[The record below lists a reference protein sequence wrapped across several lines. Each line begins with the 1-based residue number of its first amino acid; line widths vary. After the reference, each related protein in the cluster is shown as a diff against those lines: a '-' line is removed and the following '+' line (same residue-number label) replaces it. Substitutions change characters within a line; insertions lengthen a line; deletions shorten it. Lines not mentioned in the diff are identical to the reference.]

1 MHHIMPDKC
10 KRVLG
15 VGSPLLDILAPV
27 EECFLAANI
36 DGEKGGMMLTA
47 SENIDRVVEMLDHKV
62 DIVPGGAAGNTVFAL
77 AELGMPVA
85 MLGKT
90 GCDRYGEIY
99 CGGLQKAGG
108 STEGFFTTETIPT
121 GKCLSLI
128 TPDGERT
135 MRTFFG
141 ASSALTPDEVKSL
154 DFSRYSIVYIEGYQ
168 LFHRQMIDEVLIQAQ
183 NAGCRIALDLASFE
197 VVNQFKADLIKIL
210 ENYIDLVF
218 ANEEEAAALLGSGSP
233 QNHAAQL
240 ARMCDV
246 AAVKL
251 GRGGAVIAVRDRIVP
266 IKIEPVEPVDTT
278 AAGDLW
284 AAGFLYGY
292 LNGKPL
298 EICGKFASITARE
311 VVQVVGSK
319 IPEEKWQLIRNE
331 ICQY

>member
-1 MHHIMPDKC
+1 MPDKC

-27 EECFLAANI
+27 EESFLAANI
-36 DGEKGGMMLTA
+36 EGEKGGMMLTA
-47 SENIDRVVEMLDHKV
+47 SENIDRVVELLDCKI

-77 AELGMPVA
+77 AELGIPVA

-90 GCDRYGEIY
+90 GSDRYGEIY
-99 CGGLQKAGG
+99 CSGLEQAGG
-108 STEGFFTTETIPT
+108 SREGFFITEEIPT

-141 ASSALTPDEVKSL
+141 ASSALTPEEVKSL
-154 DFSRYSIVYIEGYQ
+154 DFSRYSLVYIEGYQ
-168 LFHRQMIDEVLIQAQ
+168 LFHRRMIEEVLRQAK

-197 VVNQFKADLIKIL
+197 VVSQFKDELTAML
-210 ENYIDLVF
+210 ENYVDLLF
-218 ANEEEAAALLGSGSP
+218 ANEEEAAALLGSDSP
-233 QNHAAQL
+233 QNHAAKL
-240 ARMCDV
+240 AQMCEV

-251 GRGGAVIAVRDRIVP
+251 GRAGAVIAAQGRIVP
-266 IKIEPVEPVDTT
+266 IAIEPVTPVDTT

-298 EICGKFASITARE
+298 ELCGKFASITAKE

-319 IPEEKWQLIRNE
+319 IPADRWRAIRNE